1 MGMSLPVTSF
11 YRELPYAL
19 YILILIKPYWPPP
32 ILWYFIPSFLYQH
45 SSFSLHPRYPLVK
58 ERLYRDWSS
67 YCQEGLA
74 DWPQVEFTSIHHN
87 LNPGPQANWLMSST
101 FSQAL
106 FWVFYLIS
114 IFSPFSNLWD
124 GSVIIPIFQIRNL
137 QKRVYNCPSITYPG
151 ILIQKPVVCW
161 SLFN

>member
-11 YRELPYAL
+11 YRELPCAL

-74 DWPQVEFTSIHHN
+74 DRPQVEFTSIHHN

-114 IFSPFSNLWD
+114 TFSLSVTCEMTLLLSPFSRYE
-124 GSVIIPIFQIRNL
+124 IY
-137 QKRVYNCPSITYPG
+137 KRGCTIA
-151 ILIQKPVVCW
+151 PV
-161 SLFN
+161 SLT